1 VYEVGVAPRGELF
14 ANSAE
19 PCGLLL
25 DGTAEVRL
33 ADQVHPPEAG
43 DI

>member
-1 VYEVGVAPRGELF
+1 MYEVGVSSGEEFF
-14 ANSAE
+14 AYSAE